1 MSTDPG
7 TKFQE
12 FKLPLLLAHSHDL
25 WEAPYPFH
33 ASVYSPCTKGRRR
46 RRASRTRPVPRCWG
60 AGGGERFLH
69 LVKLV
74 GMEGKHLRLSE
85 GEAADL

>member
-25 WEAPYPFH
+25 WEVTYPFTPQFIH
-33 ASVYSPCTKGRRR
+33 PAQKEEEEERRKMAIVSASEEIIGIK
-46 RRASRTRPVPRCWG
+46 
-60 AGGGERFLH
+60 
-69 LVKLV
+69 
-74 GMEGKHLRLSE
+74 
-85 GEAADL
+85 